1 MNISSTNDEKPT
13 LTLMSENIKT
23 FTKEE
28 KNISVLLQRALLI
41 LGKIVFSGTLVSRR
55 KMVQLLFNNSLENVN
70 IEKVNKMSRKQK
82 YISYNRIKICVTRI
96 VYQEKILNLLKEG
109 KTDDIFNI
117 IKTSGKFVH
126 IIIVLNFYSDFC

>member
-28 KNISVLLQRALLI
+28 KNISVLSQRALLI

-82 YISYNRIKICVTRI
+82 YISYNRIKICV
-96 VYQEKILNLLKEG
+96 
-109 KTDDIFNI
+109 
-117 IKTSGKFVH
+117 
-126 IIIVLNFYSDFC
+126 